1 MLDYYFNIELQIF
14 YSIVIVYLILHL
26 IPMRRKFKI
35 AIIIIY
41 MFIMSR
47 TFLILFETLKTYN
60 IMRHRKEQHLSS
72 SYISKI
78 FRYVNIDANFNRLPK
93 RNTILLVNYPAQ
105 RIEYM
110 LQTIFPRRLCLVSS
124 VRAKGFVSLIYPEEQ
139 LILLSD
145 GNGKF
150 EKTKE
155 MIKNKINDYTIFVYA
170 NDNNTRVG
178 EYHVGK
184 LRKGM
189 FYIAKELGIP
199 ITPVAISH
207 IEPVCGA
214 ILNQTIY
221 IRVGATKQVFDPVQS
236 IIDTRRFL
244 QRNLNRFRDL

>member
-1 MLDYYFNIELQIF
+1 
-14 YSIVIVYLILHL
+14 
-26 IPMRRKFKI
+26 
-35 AIIIIY
+35 
-41 MFIMSR
+41 MSR
-47 TFLILFETLKTYN
+47 TFLILFETIKVYN
-60 IMRHRKEQHLSS
+60 ILRNRKKQHLSGN
-72 SYISKI
+72 YISKI
-78 FRYVNIDANFNRLPK
+78 FRYVNINSNFNRLPK

-110 LQTIFPRRLCLVSS
+110 LQALFPRKLCLVSS
-124 VRAKGFVSLIYPEEQ
+124 GRSKSFVSLIYPEEQ
-139 LILLSD
+139 LILLPD

-155 MIKNKINDYTIFVYA
+155 MIKNKINDYTIFVYI
-170 NDNNTRVG
+170 NDNSTRVG

-184 LRKGM
+184 LRKGI
-189 FYIAKELGIP
+189 FYIAKELGIT

-221 IRVGATKQVFDPVQS
+221 IRVGATTQVFDPVQS
-236 IIDTRRFL
+236 IIDTRKFL